1 MSALAVVTAR
11 LPPSSMAAAVK
22 IIRCIFCPLS
32 LLPRLAQGEPCGFE
46 TYHFA
51 ESNHTI
57 FHKKMNSLFVIVF
70 ILFPLSRMFLFHSQH
85 LSIFMIKVSAAALR
99 SSASPLLPPCDCPAP
114 AGEGKEVAL
123 MPRPTNRL
131 HRRAA
136 LPSRPG
142 AACWART

>member
-85 LSIFMIKVSAAALR
+85 LSIFMIKVSAAALH
-99 SSASPLLPPCDCPAP
+99 SSNVASAPSSRLRLPCACR
-114 AGEGKEVAL
+114 EGKEVAS
-123 MPRPTNRL
+123 MPPP
-131 HRRAA
+131 A
-136 LPSRPG
+136 
-142 AACWART
+142 

>member
-1 MSALAVVTAR
+1 MSALAVVTAK

-46 TYHFA
+46 TYHFV

-57 FHKKMNSLFVIVF
+57 FHKKLNSLFVIVF

-85 LSIFMIKVSAAALR
+85 LSIFMIKVSAAALH
-99 SSASPLLPPCDCPAP
+99 SSNVASAPLFPLAI
-114 AGEGKEVAL
+114 AL
-123 MPRPTNRL
+123 RL
-131 HRRAA
+131 QGRVRRWRQCLDRLIVYIEEQHFRAA
-136 LPSRPG
+136 LG
-142 AACWART
+142 Q